1 MPGRFTLTKIVELP
15 FIGNSSEAIS
25 VAYWRVHEQYLAAAN
40 EHEGIKL
47 LGLFVHGPGAIH
59 NSEREITKISDLEGL
74 KFRVAGGVVSDIAN
88 KLGLVGILKPAPE
101 AYTLLSNGVAAG
113 VMFQIGRA
121 SCRARVCQYV

>member
-1 MPGRFTLTKIVELP
+1 MPGRFTRTKIVELP

-59 NSEREITKISDLEGL
+59 NSERENTKISDLEGL
-74 KFRVAGGVVSDIAN
+74 KFRVPGGVVSDIAN
-88 KLGLVGILKPAPE
+88 KLGIVGLLKRSE
-101 AYTLLSNGVAAG
+101 ERHVGKRGVRT
-113 VMFQIGRA
+113 GRI
-121 SCRARVCQYV
+121 RGWRY

>member
-1 MPGRFTLTKIVELP
+1 MSLTYTTRVRSASLGASCHVSKNGVADIGYSVHGYMPGRFTLTKIVELP

-59 NSEREITKISDLEGL
+59 NSEREITKISD
-74 KFRVAGGVVSDIAN
+74 
-88 KLGLVGILKPAPE
+88 
-101 AYTLLSNGVAAG
+101 
-113 VMFQIGRA
+113 QIGRA
-121 SCRARVCQYV
+121 HV